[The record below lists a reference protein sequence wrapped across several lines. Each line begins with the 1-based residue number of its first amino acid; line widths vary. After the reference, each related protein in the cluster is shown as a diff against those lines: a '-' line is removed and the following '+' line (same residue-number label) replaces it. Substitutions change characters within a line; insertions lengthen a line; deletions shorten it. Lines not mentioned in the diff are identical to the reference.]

1 MQNCAINAEQKSNQC
16 VGAIAP
22 TDTRPLRGVQSLEK
36 GGRSASATIALEA
49 EKARHSPCL
58 PKRPNG
64 LQAKRS
70 KKAALYLFRGFSERG
85 EGKPPFL
92 FAQTRDSKK
101 LENIREN
108 AILRNLEST
117 ESSVEIL
124 KNEKTQNLGSTESK
138 VDSKT
143 ITESNNQR
151 ICRI

>member
-1 MQNCAINAEQKSNQC
+1 MVRNRWRKEA
-16 VGAIAP
+16 VVP
-22 TDTRPLRGVQSLEK
+22 
-36 GGRSASATIALEA
+36 SATIALEA

-85 EGKPPFL
+85 GDNTPFS

-143 ITESNNQR
+143 ITESSCIDSKTYAESKGILRSEQR
-151 ICRI
+151 QNLTIKESAESRF